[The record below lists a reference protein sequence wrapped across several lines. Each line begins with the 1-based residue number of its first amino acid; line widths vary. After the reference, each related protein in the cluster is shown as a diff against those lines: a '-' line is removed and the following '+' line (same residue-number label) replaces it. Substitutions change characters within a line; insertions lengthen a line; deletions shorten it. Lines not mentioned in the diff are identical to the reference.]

1 MQFCD
6 RRVAASDK
14 DFQMTWIMNIQFY
27 IAHQC
32 SAIHRK
38 TQCLK
43 ITTNVSY
50 LTQHTRMNHLCE
62 YSNTA
67 SLLFREHVFSLSD
80 SSSVFLACSMSEH
93 EYFSISKFSHLILL
107 TSVHFSDNPLVM
119 ARCTNMRKLSS
130 FMSTFWLI
138 INLFSL
144 VLITIISV
152 SIVVLLI
159 YVTVKLTYAHIS
171 EKRLPKMDPEKAEVR
186 RDSLLIAD
194 LEEFHLRSLHQLI
207 MRPILSMNKG
217 VPIESNIN
225 FISVNG
231 GLRESNISIIN
242 PDKNG
247 IKTSQVLPIKS
258 SNPIEV
264 GNHQDYKI
272 FVTPPTP
279 YGIRRNSYKE

>member
-1 MQFCD
+1 
-6 RRVAASDK
+6 
-14 DFQMTWIMNIQFY
+14 MT
-27 IAHQC
+27 
-32 SAIHRK
+32 
-38 TQCLK
+38 L
-43 ITTNVSY
+43 
-50 LTQHTRMNHLCE
+50 
-62 YSNTA
+62 
-67 SLLFREHVFSLSD
+67 
-80 SSSVFLACSMSEH
+80 
-93 EYFSISKFSHLILL
+93 
-107 TSVHFSDNPLVM
+107 
-119 ARCTNMRKLSS
+119 
-130 FMSTFWLI
+130 
-138 INLFSL
+138 INLSRL
-144 VLITIISV
+144 VLITIILV
-152 SIVVLLI
+152 SIVLLLI

-171 EKRLPKMDPEKAEVR
+171 EKRLPKMDPESQKAEVR

>member
-1 MQFCD
+1 
-6 RRVAASDK
+6 
-14 DFQMTWIMNIQFY
+14 MT
-27 IAHQC
+27 
-32 SAIHRK
+32 
-38 TQCLK
+38 L
-43 ITTNVSY
+43 
-50 LTQHTRMNHLCE
+50 
-62 YSNTA
+62 
-67 SLLFREHVFSLSD
+67 
-80 SSSVFLACSMSEH
+80 
-93 EYFSISKFSHLILL
+93 
-107 TSVHFSDNPLVM
+107 
-119 ARCTNMRKLSS
+119 
-130 FMSTFWLI
+130 
-138 INLFSL
+138 INLSRL
-144 VLITIISV
+144 VLITIILV
-152 SIVVLLI
+152 SIVLLLI

-231 GLRESNISIIN
+231 GLRESSISIIN
-242 PDKNG
+242 SDKSAG
-247 IKTSQVLPIKS
+247 IKSSQVLPIQP

-264 GNHQDYKI
+264 ENIVNHQDYKI